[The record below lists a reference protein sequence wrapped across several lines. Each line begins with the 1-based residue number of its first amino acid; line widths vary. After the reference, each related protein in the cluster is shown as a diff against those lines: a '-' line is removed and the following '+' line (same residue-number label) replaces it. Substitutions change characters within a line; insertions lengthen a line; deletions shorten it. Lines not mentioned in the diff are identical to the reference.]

1 MRRWSGLVLVLVG
14 AACGAAQADVTVGL
28 PPTTTTT
35 PIATPTNGGTTTTTT
50 ATTTTTTTTTTS
62 TTGRPQ
68 VVWPLTGRPADATA
82 PAYRRP
88 ALVVKIDNG
97 PLARPQSGL
106 NAADVVVEEI
116 VESATRYLAVFH
128 SSDADP
134 IGPIRSARTSD
145 LAVLAA
151 LGRPLFAWSGGN
163 PGVRAAVGAANVVDV
178 GFETAPRAAYFRRV
192 GRSAPSNLYS
202 STASLREV
210 GAAAGATDGA
220 PPALFE
226 LPASPAGPL
235 GRPASAIEWRMEGVV
250 QRWDWVDGRFVHS
263 VAGRPHL
270 DRETGEP
277 IVADNVVV
285 LEVAYRPSPADPRS
299 PEAVTVGGGAATVA
313 AGGRAVTGTWSRG
326 RADAAL
332 ALRTEAGD
340 AIALRPGRTWLV
352 LVRPVTALSV
362 E

>member
-1 MRRWSGLVLVLVG
+1 MS
-14 AACGAAQADVTVGL
+14 
-28 PPTTTTT
+28 TTT
-35 PIATPTNGGTTTTTT
+35 PSTTVSTTVSTTTPS
-50 ATTTTTTTTTTS
+50 TTS
-62 TTGRPQ
+62 SRPKA
-68 VVWPLTGRPADATA
+68 VWPLTGRPADETTSV
-82 PAYRRP
+82 YRRP

-163 PGVRAAVGAANVVDV
+163 PGVRAAVGAADVLDV
-178 GFETAPRAAYFRRV
+178 GYETAPRETYYRRA
-192 GRSAPSNLYS
+192 GRSAPSNLYA
-202 STASLREV
+202 STASLR
-210 GAAAGATDGA
+210 AAGPVGGATELV

-226 LPASPAGPL
+226 VSAAPAGPL
-235 GRPASAIEWRMEGVV
+235 GRAVTAIEWRMEGVG
-250 QRWDWVDGRFVHS
+250 QRWDWVDGRFVHT

-277 IVADNVVV
+277 IVVDNVVL
-285 LEVAYRPSPADPRS
+285 LEVVYRPSPADPRS
-299 PEAVTVGGGAATVA
+299 PEAVTVGGGAATVV
-313 AGGRAVTGTWSRG
+313 AGGRIVTGTWSRS
-326 RADAAL
+326 RTDAAL
-332 ALRTEAGD
+332 ALRTEAGG
-340 AIALRPGRTWLV
+340 ALALRPGRTWV
-352 LVRPVTALSV
+352 ALVRPGTALSV

>member
-1 MRRWSGLVLVLVG
+1 MTAITTAITTAR
-14 AACGAAQADVTVGL
+14 AQA
-28 PPTTTTT
+28 
-35 PIATPTNGGTTTTTT
+35 
-50 ATTTTTTTTTTS
+50 
-62 TTGRPQ
+62 
-68 VVWPLTGRPADATA
+68 VWPLTGRPADEAA

-128 SSDADP
+128 SGDADP

-151 LGRPLFAWSGGN
+151 LGRPLFASSGGN
-163 PGVRAAVGAANVVDV
+163 PGVRVAVDAANVVDV
-178 GFETAPRAAYFRRV
+178 GFETAPRAAYFRRA
-192 GRSAPSNLYS
+192 GRSAPSNLYA

-210 GAAAGATDGA
+210 GAAAGATDRA

-226 LPASPAGPL
+226 VPASPALPL
-235 GRPASAIEWRMEGVV
+235 GQPVSAIEWRMEGVV
-250 QRWDWVDGRFVHS
+250 QRWDWADGRFVHA

-299 PEAVTVGGGAATVA
+299 PEAVTIGGGAATVA
-313 AGGRAVTGTWSRG
+313 ADGRVVTGTWSRS

-332 ALRTEAGD
+332 ALRTDAGG
-340 AIALRPGRTWLV
+340 AIALRPGRTWV
-352 LVRPVTALSV
+352 ALVRPATAVSV